1 MTPETFFENFAYI
14 AEAPNGVKKLRE
26 LILQMAVR
34 GTLVPQDSSDE
45 PAVKLL
51 ERIRAEKARLVKEK
65 KIRKSDPLP
74 LVTADEAPYG
84 LPKGWEWVRFGTIA
98 QHNSGK
104 TLDKGRNSG
113 HYRDYITTSNLYWGC
128 FKLANVRQMLIR
140 EEELENCTATKGDLL
155 ICEGGE
161 AGRAAVWNYDH
172 DVCFQNH
179 IHRARLFCNIVPYYV
194 YRLFEKLNATGEIAR
209 YRKGVAISNMSSKA
223 LASII
228 VPLPPLAEQQRIVAK
243 VDQLMTL
250 CDDFEA
256 KQQRTRA
263 KLSLLNNSA
272 LDRLTS
278 VCAADDFNAAWHLLR
293 DNFDLLYTTPETIAK
308 LRQSILQLAVQG
320 KLVEQ
325 DPNDEPASV
334 LLAKIKAEKE
344 RLVKAKKIRKSDP
357 LPTVTDD
364 EAPYG
369 LPKGWEWVRLGDLR
383 EVVEYGTSQKAHDI
397 PRGVPILRMNNING
411 GAVILAN
418 LKYVDNNIGELPK
431 LYLQENDLLFN
442 RTNSYELV
450 GKTGIFRGE
459 SNKYTFAS
467 YLIRV
472 RLMVQANPHYVNLV
486 MNSPLFRA
494 TQIEPEIT
502 QQCGQAN
509 FNGTKLVNCLI
520 PLPSFPEQ
528 HRIVT
533 KVDQLMTLCDSLE
546 ARLTKAQA
554 KAEKL
559 TAATVQGLLTA

>member
-1 MTPETFFENFAYI
+1 MTPETFFQNFAHI

-45 PAVKLL
+45 PAAKLL
-51 ERIRAEKARLVKEK
+51 ERIRVEKARLVKEK

-74 LVTADEAPYG
+74 PVTAEEAPYG
-84 LPKGWEWVRFGTIA
+84 LPKGWEWVRFGSIA

-104 TLDKGRNSG
+104 TLDKGRNTG

-161 AGRAAVWNYDH
+161 AGRAAVWNYNH

-179 IHRARLFCNIVPYYV
+179 IHRARFFCNIVPYYV

-250 CDDFEA
+250 CDELEA
-256 KQQRTRA
+256 KQQRTRV
-263 KLSLLNNSA
+263 KLTLLNNAA

-278 VCAADDFNAAWHLLR
+278 ACAADDFTTAWHLLR

-308 LRQSILQLAVQG
+308 LRQGILQLAVQG

-334 LLAKIKAEKE
+334 LLAEIKAEKE
-344 RLVKAKKIRKSDP
+344 RLVKEKKIRKFDP
-357 LPTVTDD
+357 LPPVTAD
-364 EAPYG
+364 EAPYV
-369 LPKGWEWVRLGDLR
+369 LPKGWEWVRMGNALLKLTDGTHHSPANFSSGDF
-383 EVVEYGTSQKAHDI
+383 
-397 PRGVPILRMNNING
+397 
-411 GAVILAN
+411 
-418 LKYVDNNIGELPK
+418 KYVTAKNIKNEGVELGNITYVSKEVHNEIYARCNPEFGDI
-431 LYLQENDLLFN
+431 LYIKDGA
-442 RTNSYELV
+442 T
-450 GKTGIFRGE
+450 TGIVTINQITEPFSMLSSVALVKMPACV
-459 SNKYTFAS
+459 SNKFVLYVLRAPFFYDMMREGMTGVA
-467 YLIRV
+467 ITRV
-472 RLMVQANPHYVNLV
+472 TL
-486 MNSPLFRA
+486 S
-494 TQIEPEIT
+494 
-502 QQCGQAN
+502 
-509 FNGTKLVNCLI
+509 KLGNAII
-520 PLPSFPEQ
+520 PLPPLVEQ

-533 KVDQLMTLCDSLE
+533 KIDQLMTLCDELE
-546 ARLTKAQA
+546 AKLAKAQS

-559 TAATVQGLLTA
+559 TAAAVQGLLTA